1 MKKIAAGVLALTAV
15 GLAGCFSI
23 FPKAEPAQLYRF
35 GTSIEA
41 SAGTAG
47 TVPLAMT
54 PVEFSRAA
62 MGDRILTVT
71 GSEVAY
77 IAASRW
83 AAPAEAMF
91 RESLDQAFLRN
102 ARVVNLVERRESRAA
117 ALMLDVDVTAF
128 EARYENGR
136 EAAPTAVVAIN
147 ARLIKLPERTS
158 VAQKTIEARR
168 PASGNRVSL
177 IVEALDGANN
187 DALIQ
192 LVQWA
197 DQNAR

>member
-1 MKKIAAGVLALTAV
+1 MKKIAAGVLAVTAV
-15 GLAGCFSI
+15 ALAGCFSL
-23 FPKAEPAQLYRF
+23 FPKADPAQLYRF

-41 SAGTAG
+41 STGAAGTTPVA
-47 TVPLAMT
+47 LT

-83 AAPAEAMF
+83 AAPAESMF
-91 RESLDQAFLRN
+91 REALEAAFLRN
-102 ARVVNLVERRESRAA
+102 ARVVSLVERRESRAA
-117 ALMLDVDVTAF
+117 ALTLDVDVTAF

-136 EAAPTAVVAIN
+136 AAAPTAVVSLN
-147 ARLIKLPERTS
+147 ARLIRSNDRTL
-158 VAQKTIEARR
+158 VAQRTIEARR
-168 PASGNRVSL
+168 PAGDNRVSL
-177 IVEALDGANN
+177 IVQAIDAATDEALV
-187 DALIQ
+187 Q
-192 LVQWA
+192 LVQWT